1 MSKQPKPRNERL
13 DIYSALA
20 VSHANIEGCLRQ
32 MKQPINQS
40 PTSQAK
46 LLEDLKKFVSELY
59 NNVKI
64 SINANTIKEDPT
76 GVLSNQTIY
85 STLERTKKEFPHWHL
100 VPAIIQNLIDND
112 EDPIMAKRTNAAKKT
127 TPVATNKTP
136 DQPAPVVEPT
146 IAEITEA
153 VATAQEGN
161 AVTIDGLSELD
172 ANETEVVIPEQT
184 QQELVKEMTTENT
197 TNQVTIKPEV
207 QTQVTAT
214 AQAIAEHT
222 VSGATETVAIPVD
235 HNIAFHIPYMADI
248 EKVLL
253 RMNDAFDG
261 EELLSLR
268 SELGTK
274 VRSWADAFY
283 KSLHDLDNP
292 NRVTVDKVGILTATT
307 KYSQPELHAKFD
319 NAHMVDKIL
328 AKVNEKYKKTNTE
341 SSVHAMASALSG
353 AQDESVGTF
362 EVPTTDNESV
372 IVHKETGDVQVK
384 KNGKIVEFFKGV
396 YKGIKSFFTNI
407 WKQMKRF
414 GAWIKSWFIKTEAE
428 DRIDVSP
435 EQAKQ
440 MEQEAIAKAA
450 AIAKSGHVQTP
461 VHVVLPATA

>member
-1 MSKQPKPRNERL
+1 MAKPKARNERL

-32 MKQPINQS
+32 LKQPINQGKA
-40 PTSQAK
+40 TQER
-46 LLEDLKKFVSELY
+46 LIEDLKKFVTELY

-64 SINANTIKEDPT
+64 SVKANTIKNDPS
-76 GVLSNQTIY
+76 GVLTNETIY
-85 STLERTKKEFPHWHL
+85 STLDRTKKEFPHWHL
-100 VPAIIQNLIDND
+100 VPAIIQNLIDTD
-112 EDPIMAKRTNAAKKT
+112 EDPVMTKKSNTAQKQKTVVT
-127 TPVATNKTP
+127 TTVEP
-136 DQPAPVVEPT
+136 QVVELSV
-146 IAEITEA
+146 AEIVES
-153 VATAQEGN
+153 VATAQESN
-161 AVTIDGLSELD
+161 AVTVDGLSELD
-172 ANETEVVIPEQT
+172 ANEHEVIIPEQT
-184 QQELVKEMTTENT
+184 QQELVKEMTTANT

-235 HNIAFHIPYMADI
+235 YNIAFHIPYMADI

-353 AQDESVGTF
+353 AQDEEVKSF
-362 EVPTTDNESV
+362 EVPTAEGESV
-372 IVHKETGDVQVK
+372 IVHKETGDVQAK
-384 KNGKIVEFFKGV
+384 KDGKVVAFFKGI

-414 GAWIKSWFIKTEAE
+414 GAWIKSWFVKTEAE

-435 EQAKQ
+435 EEAKK
-440 MEQEAIAKAA
+440 MEQEAIAKAQ
-450 AIAKSGHVQTP
+450 AIAASGKVATP